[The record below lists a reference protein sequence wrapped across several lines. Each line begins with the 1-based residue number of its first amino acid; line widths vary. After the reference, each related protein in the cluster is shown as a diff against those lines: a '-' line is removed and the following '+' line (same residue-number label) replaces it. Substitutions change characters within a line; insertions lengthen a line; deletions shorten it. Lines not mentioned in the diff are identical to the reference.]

1 MEKFKSFQPIII
13 VILVCLSIYQF
24 MQINEMK
31 EDIKYLTSGLHSVEN
46 KLDKHSSS
54 SIWPDIESLER
65 RINIVE
71 SEVENQKRTVPFGWR
86 YHENYN
92 HLPPKRFRLANHRQ
106 LQSRYKMETKVTAR
120 FSNKT

>member
-71 SEVENQKRTVPFGWR
+71 SEVENQKRTVPFGW
-86 YHENYN
+86 
-92 HLPPKRFRLANHRQ
+92 
-106 LQSRYKMETKVTAR
+106 
-120 FSNKT
+120 